1 MIDRTSRSYLS
12 GFALGC
18 AIVLFGLFAIAIFG
32 KSPYSI
38 VALAVTPIP
47 LVGAVVAAVVNF
59 RRVIATLRSRSR
71 PDLSPSTSENR
82 KLSETRSAVPKRS
95 IDDKEWNEVI
105 VPRLARERAARERA
119 VAGREQL
126 VTRVAKLL
134 FDDDPIHINFE
145 TNTDE
150 YVSEAQRIVIELPD
164 IPTASELQKSVHAI
178 FVRQFDAATAGEVS
192 RYEQVSRDIWRAW
205 VQTVAAENK

>member
-1 MIDRTSRSYLS
+1 M
-12 GFALGC
+12 
-18 AIVLFGLFAIAIFG
+18 
-32 KSPYSI
+32 
-38 VALAVTPIP
+38 
-47 LVGAVVAAVVNF
+47 
-59 RRVIATLRSRSR
+59 
-71 PDLSPSTSENR
+71 
-82 KLSETRSAVPKRS
+82 
-95 IDDKEWNEVI
+95 
-105 VPRLARERAARERA
+105 RERAARERA
-119 VAGREQL
+119 VSGREQL

-150 YVSEAQRIVIELPD
+150 YISEAQRIVIELPD

-192 RYEQVSRDIWRAW
+192 RYEQVSRDIWQAW